1 MMYLVNNESSMLQQ
15 QRGNR
20 RTDLDQTVDQS
31 VESERRNIV
40 VEIGAVQNLVD
51 EFDDPILSQK
61 LFHDRV
67 VLRVG
72 VSVFHNIL
80 KKKLRQI

>member
-72 VSVFHNIL
+72 VFHNIL
-80 KKKLRQI
+80 KKKLRQIY

>member
-1 MMYLVNNESSMLQQ
+1 MYLVNNESSMLQQ

-72 VSVFHNIL
+72 IFHNIL

>member
-1 MMYLVNNESSMLQQ
+1 MYLVNNESSMLQQ

-72 VSVFHNIL
+72 VFHNIL

>member
-72 VSVFHNIL
+72 VFHNIL

>member
-1 MMYLVNNESSMLQQ
+1 MYLVNNESSMLQQ
-15 QRGNR
+15 QGGNR